1 MRAAIPF
8 LRVRLWTTNW
18 SCRPRNQPN
27 IEVFATLAN
36 IKLPHPQ
43 HNIKHVHK
51 RLWTSAYPN
60 FKVVASHSDTNV
72 YRNNIPSARSVLS
85 PKHAVELLSWQLNRI
100 YFNPAKGMVLVAETC
115 WLCSSFEVM
124 YITYVFKRLP
134 LPRSWIGVNTWAY
147 GAGLASHYVTMVH
160 SLFDPTNC
168 QCDPEIRL
176 LDSSGLIA
184 CIWYVHILYIYSMCT
199 YIYIYV
205 HHIMC
210 AYIHIIF
217 HVYIYIYV

>member
-1 MRAAIPF
+1 MYWSTLASVGAMSCNWGIFVAIFFNLLCVCGVGRCLFHTLSILPMRAAIPF

-43 HNIKHVHK
+43 HNINHVHK

-60 FKVVASHSDTNV
+60 FKVVASHSDTIV

-115 WLCSSFEVM
+115 WFCSSFEVM
-124 YITYVFKRLP
+124 YIR
-134 LPRSWIGVNTWAY
+134 I
-147 GAGLASHYVTMVH
+147 
-160 SLFDPTNC
+160 
-168 QCDPEIRL
+168 
-176 LDSSGLIA
+176 
-184 CIWYVHILYIYSMCT
+184 
-199 YIYIYV
+199 
-205 HHIMC
+205 
-210 AYIHIIF
+210 
-217 HVYIYIYV
+217 

>member
-1 MRAAIPF
+1 VAIFFNLLCVCGVGRCLFHTLSILPMRAAIPF

-27 IEVFATLAN
+27 IEVFATLATLAN
-36 IKLPHPQ
+36 IKRPHPQ
-43 HNIKHVHK
+43 HNINHVHK

-115 WLCSSFEVM
+115 WFCSSFEVM
-124 YITYVFKRLP
+124 YIR
-134 LPRSWIGVNTWAY
+134 I
-147 GAGLASHYVTMVH
+147 
-160 SLFDPTNC
+160 
-168 QCDPEIRL
+168 
-176 LDSSGLIA
+176 
-184 CIWYVHILYIYSMCT
+184 
-199 YIYIYV
+199 
-205 HHIMC
+205 
-210 AYIHIIF
+210 
-217 HVYIYIYV
+217 